1 MNKHKLILLVFFLFS
16 IGFLFA
22 QEKNFEEEIEH
33 TEKQIQL
40 LQASIKKNNEEI
52 QKVTSQEKTT
62 SQLLSITRKNIKDSR
77 NLITA
82 YDKKFNLYSLQL
94 INLQNAVDKN
104 NKEIVTIKDNYK
116 ERSINIYKKKN
127 TKMNSS
133 IFTANSLSQ
142 AVYRIKYYNIL
153 SNINQE
159 MLDKLKTTQFYNEK
173 KKIEIKQLLNNV
185 NGDKKSKENELNSLD
200 KKKKYQEELLI
211 KLQKEKQ
218 SIQTEITKQNTQ
230 INALEQLRKTIL
242 EQKKQYDIEQLDQLK
257 KIKSNIKEFKGK
269 LIWPVD
275 GKIVK
280 GFGPQWNSKLNTTL
294 HNPGVD
300 IAANPTASVRS
311 IFDGLVTTITF
322 IAGYG
327 TTVIVDHDDGYFTVF
342 THLDNLL
349 VTKNMLVKEGQK
361 IGFIS
366 KESQVVHFE
375 IWGNNQ
381 TLNPKEWLK
390 DGYR

>member
-62 SQLLSITRKNIKDSR
+62 GQLLSITRKNIKDSR

-104 NKEIVTIKDNYK
+104 NNEIVTIKDNYK

-200 KKKKYQEELLI
+200 QKKKYQEELLI

-327 TTVIVDHDDGYFTVF
+327 TTVIIDHDDGYFTVF

-381 TLNPKEWLK
+381 TLNPKEWLR

>member
-1 MNKHKLILLVFFLFS
+1 MNKHKLILLVFFFFS

-22 QEKNFEEEIEH
+22 QERNFEEEIKH

-52 QKVTSQEKTT
+52 QKVTSKEKTT
-62 SQLLSITRKNIKDSR
+62 SQLLSIIGKNIKDSR

-82 YDKKFNLYSLQL
+82 YDKKLNLYSLQL

-104 NKEIVTIKDNYK
+104 NKEIVTIKNNYK

-127 TKMNSS
+127 TKINSS

-185 NGDKKSKENELNSLD
+185 NSDKKSKENELNSLD

-218 SIQTEITKQNTQ
+218 SIQAEITKQNTQ

-242 EQKKQYDIEQLDQLK
+242 EQKKQYDTEQLDQLK

-280 GFGPQWNSKLNTTL
+280 GFGPQWNPKLNTTL

-300 IAANPTASVRS
+300 IATNPTASVRS
-311 IFDGLVTTITF
+311 VFEGLVTTITF
-322 IAGYG
+322 ISGYG
-327 TTVIVDHDDGYFTVF
+327 TTVIVDHNDGYFTVF

-381 TLNPKEWLK
+381 TLNPKEWLR

>member
-62 SQLLSITRKNIKDSR
+62 GQLLSITRKNIKDSR

-82 YDKKFNLYSLQL
+82 YDKKLNLYSLQL
-94 INLQNAVDKN
+94 TNLQNAVDKN

-185 NGDKKSKENELNSLD
+185 NSDKKSKENELNSLD
-200 KKKKYQEELLI
+200 QKKKYQEELLI

-300 IAANPTASVRS
+300 ITANPTASVRS
-311 IFDGLVTTITF
+311 VFDGLVTTITF
-322 IAGYG
+322 ISGYG

-381 TLNPKEWLK
+381 TLNPKEWLR

>member
-62 SQLLSITRKNIKDSR
+62 GQLLSITRKNIKDSR

-82 YDKKFNLYSLQL
+82 YDKKLNLYSLQL
-94 INLQNAVDKN
+94 TNLQNAVDKN

-185 NGDKKSKENELNSLD
+185 NSDKKSKENELNSLD
-200 KKKKYQEELLI
+200 QKKKYQEELLI
-211 KLQKEKQ
+211 RLQKEKQ
-218 SIQTEITKQNTQ
+218 SIQAEITKQNTQ

-242 EQKKQYDIEQLDQLK
+242 EQKKQYDTEQLDQLK

-269 LIWPVD
+269 LIWPVE

-311 IFDGLVTTITF
+311 VFDGLVTTITF
-322 IAGYG
+322 ISGYG

>member
-62 SQLLSITRKNIKDSR
+62 GQLLSITRKNIKDSR

-82 YDKKFNLYSLQL
+82 YDKKLNLYSLQL
-94 INLQNAVDKN
+94 TNLQNAVDKN

-185 NGDKKSKENELNSLD
+185 NSDKKSKENELNSLD
-200 KKKKYQEELLI
+200 QKKKYQEELLI

-327 TTVIVDHDDGYFTVF
+327 TTVIIDHDDGYFTVF

>member
-1 MNKHKLILLVFFLFS
+1 MNKHKLILLVFFFFS

-22 QEKNFEEEIEH
+22 QERNFEEEIKH

-52 QKVTSQEKTT
+52 QKVTSKEKTT
-62 SQLLSITRKNIKDSR
+62 SQLLSIIGKNIKDSR

-82 YDKKFNLYSLQL
+82 YDKKLNLYSLQL

-104 NKEIVTIKDNYK
+104 SKEIVTIKNNYK

-127 TKMNSS
+127 TKINSS

-185 NGDKKSKENELNSLD
+185 NSDKKSKENELNSLD

-218 SIQTEITKQNTQ
+218 SIQAEITKQNTQ

-242 EQKKQYDIEQLDQLK
+242 EQKKQYDTEQLDQLK

-280 GFGPQWNSKLNTTL
+280 GFGPQWNPKLNTTL

-300 IAANPTASVRS
+300 IATNPTASVRS
-311 IFDGLVTTITF
+311 VFDGLVTTITF
-322 IAGYG
+322 ISGYG
-327 TTVIVDHDDGYFTVF
+327 TTVIVDHNDGYFTVF

-381 TLNPKEWLK
+381 TLNPKEWLR

>member
-62 SQLLSITRKNIKDSR
+62 GQLLSITRKNIKDSR

-82 YDKKFNLYSLQL
+82 YDKKLNLYSLQL
-94 INLQNAVDKN
+94 TNLQNAVDKN

-311 IFDGLVTTITF
+311 VFDGLVTTITF
-322 IAGYG
+322 ISGYG
-327 TTVIVDHDDGYFTVF
+327 TTVIIDHDDGYFTVF

-381 TLNPKEWLK
+381 TLNPKEWLR

>member
-185 NGDKKSKENELNSLD
+185 NSDKKSKENELNSLNQ
-200 KKKKYQEELLI
+200 KKKYQEELLI

-300 IAANPTASVRS
+300 ITANPTASVRS
-311 IFDGLVTTITF
+311 VFDGLVTTITF
-322 IAGYG
+322 ISGYG

>member
-22 QEKNFEEEIEH
+22 QERNFEEEIEN

-52 QKVTSQEKTT
+52 QKVTSQEQTT
-62 SQLLSITRKNIKDSR
+62 SQLLLITKRNIKDSK

-82 YDKKFNLYSLQL
+82 YDKKLNLYNLQL
-94 INLQNAVDKN
+94 TNLQTAVDKN
-104 NKEIVTIKDNYK
+104 NQEILTIKYNYK
-116 ERSINIYKKKN
+116 ERSINIYKKKD
-127 TKMNSS
+127 TKMNNSILTASS
-133 IFTANSLSQ
+133 FSQ
-142 AVYRIKYYNIL
+142 VVYRIKYYNIL
-153 SNINQE
+153 SDINRE

-173 KKIEIKQLLNNV
+173 KKIEIKQLLISADS
-185 NGDKKSKENELNSLD
+185 DKKSKENELNSLD
-200 KKKKYQEELLI
+200 KKKKYQEKLLVE
-211 KLQKEKQ
+211 LQKEKQ
-218 SIQTEITKQNTQ
+218 SIQQEITKQNTQ
-230 INALEQLRKTIL
+230 INALEQLRKTIV
-242 EQKKQYDIEQLDQLK
+242 EQKKQYDTEQLNQLK

-280 GFGPQWNSKLNTTL
+280 GFGPQWNPKLNTTL

-300 IAANPTASVRS
+300 IAANPNASVRS
-311 IFDGLVTTITF
+311 VFDGLVTTITF
-322 IAGYG
+322 ISGYG
-327 TTVIVDHDDGYFTVF
+327 TTVIIDHNDGYFTVF

-349 VTKNMLVKEGQK
+349 VTKNMLVKEGQR

-366 KESQVVHFE
+366 QESQVVHFE

-381 TLNPKEWLK
+381 TLNPKEWLR

>member
-52 QKVTSQEKTT
+52 QKVTSQETTT

-82 YDKKFNLYSLQL
+82 YDKKLNLYSLQL
-94 INLQNAVDKN
+94 TNLQNAVDKN

-327 TTVIVDHDDGYFTVF
+327 TTVIIDHDDGYFTVF

-366 KESQVVHFE
+366 KESQVIHFE

-381 TLNPKEWLK
+381 TLNPKEWLR

>member
-62 SQLLSITRKNIKDSR
+62 GQLLSITRKNIKDSR

-82 YDKKFNLYSLQL
+82 YDKKLNLYSLQL
-94 INLQNAVDKN
+94 TNLQNAVDKN

-242 EQKKQYDIEQLDQLK
+242 EQKKQYDTEQLDKLK

-300 IAANPTASVRS
+300 ITANPTASVRS
-311 IFDGLVTTITF
+311 VFDGLVTTITF
-322 IAGYG
+322 ISGYG

>member
-22 QEKNFEEEIEH
+22 QERNFEEEIEN

-52 QKVTSQEKTT
+52 QKVTSQEQTT
-62 SQLLSITRKNIKDSR
+62 SQLLLITKRNIKDSK

-82 YDKKFNLYSLQL
+82 YDKKLNLYNLQL
-94 INLQNAVDKN
+94 TNLQTAVDKN
-104 NKEIVTIKDNYK
+104 NKEILTIKDNYK
-116 ERSINIYKKKN
+116 ERSINIYKKKD
-127 TKMNSS
+127 TKMNNS
-133 IFTANSLSQ
+133 IFTANSFSQ

-153 SNINQE
+153 SNINRE
-159 MLDKLKTTQFYNEK
+159 MLGKLKTTQFYNEK
-173 KKIEIKQLLNNV
+173 KKIEIKQLLNNADS
-185 NGDKKSKENELNSLD
+185 DKKSKENELNSLD
-200 KKKKYQEELLI
+200 KKKKYQEKLLVE
-211 KLQKEKQ
+211 LQKEKQ
-218 SIQTEITKQNTQ
+218 SIQEEITKQNTQ

-242 EQKKQYDIEQLDQLK
+242 EQKKQYDTEQLNQLK
-257 KIKSNIKEFKGK
+257 KIRSNIKEFKGK

-280 GFGPQWNSKLNTTL
+280 GFGPQWNPKLNTTL

-300 IAANPTASVRS
+300 IAAKPNASVRS
-311 IFDGLVTTITF
+311 VFDGLITTITF
-322 IAGYG
+322 ISGYG
-327 TTVIVDHDDGYFTVF
+327 TTVIIDHNDGYFTVF

-349 VTKNMLVKEGQK
+349 VTKNMLVEEGQR

>member
-22 QEKNFEEEIEH
+22 QERNFEEEIED

-62 SQLLSITRKNIKDSR
+62 SQLLSITKRNIRDSK

-82 YDKKFNLYSLQL
+82 YNKKLNLYNLQL
-94 INLQNAVDKN
+94 TNLQTAVDKN
-104 NKEIVTIKDNYK
+104 NKEILTIKDNYK
-116 ERSINIYKKKN
+116 ERSINIYKKKD
-127 TKMNSS
+127 TKMNNS
-133 IFTANSLSQ
+133 IFTANSFSQ

-159 MLDKLKTTQFYNEK
+159 MLGKLKTTQFYNEK
-173 KKIEIKQLLNNV
+173 KKIEIKQLLNNADS
-185 NGDKKSKENELNSLD
+185 DKKSKENELNSLD
-200 KKKKYQEELLI
+200 KKKKYQEKLLVE
-211 KLQKEKQ
+211 LQKEKQ
-218 SIQTEITKQNTQ
+218 SIQEEITKQNTQ

-242 EQKKQYDIEQLDQLK
+242 EQKKEYDTEQLNQLK
-257 KIKSNIKEFKGK
+257 KIRSNIKEFKGK

-280 GFGPQWNSKLNTTL
+280 GFGPQWNPKLNTTL

-300 IAANPTASVRS
+300 IAANPNASVRS
-311 IFDGLVTTITF
+311 VFDGLVTTITF
-322 IAGYG
+322 ISGYG
-327 TTVIVDHDDGYFTVF
+327 TTVIVDHNDGYFTVF

-349 VTKNMLVKEGQK
+349 VTKNMLVKEGQR

-366 KESQVVHFE
+366 QESQVVNFE

>member
-16 IGFLFA
+16 IGFLFP
-22 QEKNFEEEIEH
+22 QERNFEDEIKH
-33 TEKQIQL
+33 TEKQIQF

-62 SQLLSITRKNIKDSR
+62 SQLLSITRKNIKDSI

-94 INLQNAVDKN
+94 TNLQNAVDKN
-104 NKEIVTIKDNYK
+104 SKEIMTIKDNYK

-127 TKMNSS
+127 TKINSS

-185 NGDKKSKENELNSLD
+185 NSDKKSKENELNSLD

-211 KLQKEKQ
+211 QLQKEKQ
-218 SIQTEITKQNTQ
+218 SIQAEITKQNTQ

-242 EQKKQYDIEQLDQLK
+242 EQKKQYDTEQLDQLK

-280 GFGPQWNSKLNTTL
+280 GFGPQWNPKLNTTL

-300 IAANPTASVRS
+300 IATNPTASVRS
-311 IFDGLVTTITF
+311 VFDGLVTTITF
-322 IAGYG
+322 ISGYG

-349 VTKNMLVKEGQK
+349 VTKNMLIKEGQK

-381 TLNPKEWLK
+381 TLNPKEWLR

>member
-62 SQLLSITRKNIKDSR
+62 GQLLLITRKNIKDSR

-82 YDKKFNLYSLQL
+82 YDKKLNLYSLQL
-94 INLQNAVDKN
+94 TNLQNAVDKN

>member
-1 MNKHKLILLVFFLFS
+1 MNKHKLILLVFFFFS

-22 QEKNFEEEIEH
+22 QERNFEEEIKH

-52 QKVTSQEKTT
+52 QKVTSKEKTT
-62 SQLLSITRKNIKDSR
+62 SQLLSIIGKNIKDSR

-82 YDKKFNLYSLQL
+82 YDKKLNLYSLQL
-94 INLQNAVDKN
+94 TNLQNAVDKN

-185 NGDKKSKENELNSLD
+185 NSDKKSKENELNSLD

-218 SIQTEITKQNTQ
+218 SIQVEITKQNTQ

-242 EQKKQYDIEQLDQLK
+242 EQKKQYDTEQLDQLK

-300 IAANPTASVRS
+300 ITANPTASVRS
-311 IFDGLVTTITF
+311 VFDGLVTTITF
-322 IAGYG
+322 ISGYG

>member
-1 MNKHKLILLVFFLFS
+1 MNKHKLILLVFFFFS

-22 QEKNFEEEIEH
+22 QERNFEEEIKH

-52 QKVTSQEKTT
+52 QKVTSKEKTT
-62 SQLLSITRKNIKDSR
+62 SQLLSIIGKNIKDSR

-82 YDKKFNLYSLQL
+82 YDKKLNLYSLQL

-104 NKEIVTIKDNYK
+104 SKEIMTIKNNYK

-127 TKMNSS
+127 TKINSS

-159 MLDKLKTTQFYNEK
+159 MLDQLKTTQFYNEK

-185 NGDKKSKENELNSLD
+185 NSDKKSKENELNSLD

-218 SIQTEITKQNTQ
+218 SIQVEITKQDTQ

-242 EQKKQYDIEQLDQLK
+242 EQKKQYDTEQLDQLK

-280 GFGPQWNSKLNTTL
+280 GFGPQWNPKLNTTL

-300 IAANPTASVRS
+300 IATNPTASVRS
-311 IFDGLVTTITF
+311 VFDGLVTTITF
-322 IAGYG
+322 ISGYG
-327 TTVIVDHDDGYFTVF
+327 TTVIVDHNDGYFTVF

-381 TLNPKEWLK
+381 TLNPKEWLR

>member
-22 QEKNFEEEIEH
+22 QERNFEEEIED

-62 SQLLSITRKNIKDSR
+62 SQLLSITKRNIKDSK

-82 YDKKFNLYSLQL
+82 YNKKLNLYSLQL
-94 INLQNAVDKN
+94 TNLQNAVDKN

-200 KKKKYQEELLI
+200 KKKKYQEKLLVE
-211 KLQKEKQ
+211 LQKEKQ
-218 SIQTEITKQNTQ
+218 SIQEEITKQNTQ

-242 EQKKQYDIEQLDQLK
+242 EQKKQYDTEQLNQLK
-257 KIKSNIKEFKGK
+257 KIRSNIKEFKGK

-280 GFGPQWNSKLNTTL
+280 GFGPQWNPKLNTTL

-300 IAANPTASVRS
+300 IAANPNASVRS
-311 IFDGLVTTITF
+311 VFDGLVTTITF
-322 IAGYG
+322 ISGYG
-327 TTVIVDHDDGYFTVF
+327 TTVIVDHNDGYFTVF

-349 VTKNMLVKEGQK
+349 VTKNMLVKEGQR

>member
-22 QEKNFEEEIEH
+22 QERNFEEEIED

-62 SQLLSITRKNIKDSR
+62 SQLLSITKRNIKDSK

-82 YDKKFNLYSLQL
+82 YNKKLNLYNLQL
-94 INLQNAVDKN
+94 TNLQTAVDKN
-104 NKEIVTIKDNYK
+104 NKEILTIKDNYK
-116 ERSINIYKKKN
+116 ERSINIYKKKD
-127 TKMNSS
+127 TKMNNS
-133 IFTANSLSQ
+133 IFTANSFSQ

-153 SNINQE
+153 SNINRE
-159 MLDKLKTTQFYNEK
+159 MLGKLKTTQFYNEK
-173 KKIEIKQLLNNV
+173 KKIEIKQLLNNADS
-185 NGDKKSKENELNSLD
+185 DKKSKENELNSLD
-200 KKKKYQEELLI
+200 KKKKYQEKLLVE
-211 KLQKEKQ
+211 LQKEKQ
-218 SIQTEITKQNTQ
+218 SIQEEITKQNTQ

-242 EQKKQYDIEQLDQLK
+242 EQKKQYDTEQLNQLK
-257 KIKSNIKEFKGK
+257 KIRSNIKEFKGK

-280 GFGPQWNSKLNTTL
+280 GFGPQWNPKLNTTL

-300 IAANPTASVRS
+300 IAANPNASVRS
-311 IFDGLVTTITF
+311 VFDGLVTTITF
-322 IAGYG
+322 ISGYG
-327 TTVIVDHDDGYFTVF
+327 TTVIVDHNDGYFTVF

-349 VTKNMLVKEGQK
+349 VTKNMLVKEGQR

>member
-62 SQLLSITRKNIKDSR
+62 GQLLSITRKNIKDSR

-200 KKKKYQEELLI
+200 QKKKYQEELLI

-327 TTVIVDHDDGYFTVF
+327 TTVIIDHDDGYFTVF

>member
-22 QEKNFEEEIEH
+22 QEKNFEEEIKH

-52 QKVTSQEKTT
+52 QKVTSKEKTT
-62 SQLLSITRKNIKDSR
+62 SQLLSIIGKNIKDSR

-82 YDKKFNLYSLQL
+82 YDKKLNLYSLQL

-218 SIQTEITKQNTQ
+218 SIQVEITKQNTQ
-230 INALEQLRKTIL
+230 INALERLRKTIL
-242 EQKKQYDIEQLDQLK
+242 EQKKQYDTEQLDQLK

-280 GFGPQWNSKLNTTL
+280 GFGPQWNPKLNTTL

-300 IAANPTASVRS
+300 IATNPTASVRS
-311 IFDGLVTTITF
+311 VFDGLVTTITF
-322 IAGYG
+322 ISGYG
-327 TTVIVDHDDGYFTVF
+327 TTVIVDHNDGYFTVF

-381 TLNPKEWLK
+381 TLNPKEWLR

>member
-22 QEKNFEEEIEH
+22 QERNFEEEIDK

-52 QKVTSQEKTT
+52 QKVTSQEQTT
-62 SQLLSITRKNIKDSR
+62 SQLLLITKRNIKDSK
-77 NLITA
+77 NLINA
-82 YDKKFNLYSLQL
+82 YDKKLNLYNLQL
-94 INLQNAVDKN
+94 TNLQTAVDKN
-104 NKEIVTIKDNYK
+104 NKEILTTKDNYK
-116 ERSINIYKKKN
+116 ERSINIYKKKD
-127 TKMNSS
+127 TKMNNS
-133 IFTANSLSQ
+133 IFTANSFSQ

-153 SNINQE
+153 SNINRE
-159 MLDKLKTTQFYNEK
+159 MLGKLKTTQFYNEK
-173 KKIEIKQLLNNV
+173 KKIEIKQLLNNADS
-185 NGDKKSKENELNSLD
+185 DKKSKENELNSLD
-200 KKKKYQEELLI
+200 KKKKYQEKLLVE
-211 KLQKEKQ
+211 LQKEKQ
-218 SIQTEITKQNTQ
+218 SIQEEITKQNTQ

-242 EQKKQYDIEQLDQLK
+242 EQKKQYDTEQLNQLK
-257 KIKSNIKEFKGK
+257 KIRSNIKEFKGK

-280 GFGPQWNSKLNTTL
+280 GFGPQWNPKLNTTL

-300 IAANPTASVRS
+300 IAANPNASVRS
-311 IFDGLVTTITF
+311 VFDGLVTTITF
-322 IAGYG
+322 ISGYG

-349 VTKNMLVKEGQK
+349 VAKNMLVEEGQR

>member
-52 QKVTSQEKTT
+52 QKVTSQETTT

-82 YDKKFNLYSLQL
+82 YDKKLNLYSLQL
-94 INLQNAVDKN
+94 TNLQNAVDKN

-173 KKIEIKQLLNNV
+173 KKIEIKQLLNNAD
-185 NGDKKSKENELNSLD
+185 GDKKSKENELNSLD

-327 TTVIVDHDDGYFTVF
+327 TTVIIDHDDGYFTVF

-381 TLNPKEWLK
+381 TLNPKEWLR

>member
-22 QEKNFEEEIEH
+22 QERNFEEEIED

-62 SQLLSITRKNIKDSR
+62 SQLLSITKRNIRDSK

-82 YDKKFNLYSLQL
+82 YNKKLNLYNLQL
-94 INLQNAVDKN
+94 TNLQTAVDKN
-104 NKEIVTIKDNYK
+104 NKEILTIKDNYK
-116 ERSINIYKKKN
+116 ERSINIYKKKD
-127 TKMNSS
+127 TKMNNS
-133 IFTANSLSQ
+133 IFTANSFSQ

-153 SNINQE
+153 SNINRE
-159 MLDKLKTTQFYNEK
+159 MLGKLKTTQFYNEK
-173 KKIEIKQLLNNV
+173 KKIEIKQLLDNADS
-185 NGDKKSKENELNSLD
+185 DKKSKENELNSLD
-200 KKKKYQEELLI
+200 KKKKYQEKLLVE
-211 KLQKEKQ
+211 LQKEKQ
-218 SIQTEITKQNTQ
+218 SIQEEITKQNTK

-242 EQKKQYDIEQLDQLK
+242 EQKKQYDTEQLNQLK

-280 GFGPQWNSKLNTTL
+280 GFGPQWNPKLNTTL

-300 IAANPTASVRS
+300 IAANPNASVRS
-311 IFDGLVTTITF
+311 VFDGLVTTITF
-322 IAGYG
+322 ISGYG

-349 VTKNMLVKEGQK
+349 VTKNMLVKEGQR

-366 KESQVVHFE
+366 QESQVVHFE

-381 TLNPKEWLK
+381 TLNPKEWLR

>member
-22 QEKNFEEEIEH
+22 QERNFEEEIED

-62 SQLLSITRKNIKDSR
+62 SQLLSITKRNIRDSK

-82 YDKKFNLYSLQL
+82 YNKKLNLYNLQL
-94 INLQNAVDKN
+94 TNLQTAVDKN
-104 NKEIVTIKDNYK
+104 NKEILTIKDNYK
-116 ERSINIYKKKN
+116 ERSINIYKKKD
-127 TKMNSS
+127 TKMNNS
-133 IFTANSLSQ
+133 IFTANSFSQ

-153 SNINQE
+153 SNINRE
-159 MLDKLKTTQFYNEK
+159 MLGKLKTTQFYNEK
-173 KKIEIKQLLNNV
+173 KKIEIKQLLNNADS
-185 NGDKKSKENELNSLD
+185 DKKSKENELNSLD
-200 KKKKYQEELLI
+200 KKKKYQEKLLVE
-211 KLQKEKQ
+211 LQKEKQ
-218 SIQTEITKQNTQ
+218 SIQEEITKQNTQ

-242 EQKKQYDIEQLDQLK
+242 EQKKQYDTEQLNQLK
-257 KIKSNIKEFKGK
+257 KIRSNIKEFKGK

-280 GFGPQWNSKLNTTL
+280 GFGPQWNPKLNTTL

-300 IAANPTASVRS
+300 IAANPNASVRS
-311 IFDGLVTTITF
+311 VFDGLVTTITF
-322 IAGYG
+322 ISGYG
-327 TTVIVDHDDGYFTVF
+327 TTVIVDHNDGYFTVF

-349 VTKNMLVKEGQK
+349 VTKNMLVEEGQR

>member
-1 MNKHKLILLVFFLFS
+1 MNKHKLILLVFFFFS

-22 QEKNFEEEIEH
+22 QERNFEEEIKH

-52 QKVTSQEKTT
+52 QKVTSKEKTT
-62 SQLLSITRKNIKDSR
+62 SQLLSIIGKNIKDSR

-82 YDKKFNLYSLQL
+82 YDKKLNLYSLQL

-104 NKEIVTIKDNYK
+104 SKEIVTIKNNYK

-127 TKMNSS
+127 TKINSS

-159 MLDKLKTTQFYNEK
+159 MLDQLKTTQFYNEK

-185 NGDKKSKENELNSLD
+185 NSDKKSKENELNSLD

-218 SIQTEITKQNTQ
+218 SIQVEITKQNTQ

-242 EQKKQYDIEQLDQLK
+242 EQKKQYDTEQLDQLK

-280 GFGPQWNSKLNTTL
+280 GFGPQWNPKLNTTL

-300 IAANPTASVRS
+300 IATNPTASVRS
-311 IFDGLVTTITF
+311 VFDGLVTTITF
-322 IAGYG
+322 ISGYG
-327 TTVIVDHDDGYFTVF
+327 TTVIVDHNDGYFTVF

-381 TLNPKEWLK
+381 TLNPKEWLR

>member
-185 NGDKKSKENELNSLD
+185 NGYKKSKENELNSLD

-327 TTVIVDHDDGYFTVF
+327 TTVIIDHDDGYFTVF

-381 TLNPKEWLK
+381 TLNPKEWLR

>member
-1 MNKHKLILLVFFLFS
+1 MNKHKLILLVFFFFS

-22 QEKNFEEEIEH
+22 QERNFEEEIKH

-52 QKVTSQEKTT
+52 QKVTSKEKTT
-62 SQLLSITRKNIKDSR
+62 SQLLSIIGKNIKDSR

-82 YDKKFNLYSLQL
+82 YDKKLNLYSLQL

-104 NKEIVTIKDNYK
+104 SKEIVTIKNNYK

-127 TKMNSS
+127 TKINSS

-159 MLDKLKTTQFYNEK
+159 MLDQLKTTQFYNEK

-185 NGDKKSKENELNSLD
+185 NSDKKSKENELNLLD

-218 SIQTEITKQNTQ
+218 SIQVEITKQDTQ

-242 EQKKQYDIEQLDQLK
+242 EQKKQYDTEQLDQLK

-280 GFGPQWNSKLNTTL
+280 GFGPQWNPKLNTTL

-300 IAANPTASVRS
+300 IATNPTASVRS
-311 IFDGLVTTITF
+311 VFDGLVTTITF
-322 IAGYG
+322 ISGYG
-327 TTVIVDHDDGYFTVF
+327 TTVIVDHNDGYFTVF

-381 TLNPKEWLK
+381 TLNPKEWLR

>member
-1 MNKHKLILLVFFLFS
+1 MNKHKLILLVFFFFS

-22 QEKNFEEEIEH
+22 QERNFEEEIKH

-52 QKVTSQEKTT
+52 QKVTSKEKTT
-62 SQLLSITRKNIKDSR
+62 SQLLSIIGKNIKDSR

-82 YDKKFNLYSLQL
+82 YDKKLNLYSLQL

-104 NKEIVTIKDNYK
+104 SKEIVTIKNNYK

-127 TKMNSS
+127 TKINSS

-159 MLDKLKTTQFYNEK
+159 MLDQLKTTQFYNEK

-185 NGDKKSKENELNSLD
+185 NSDKKSKENELNSLD

-218 SIQTEITKQNTQ
+218 SIQVEITKQDTQ

-242 EQKKQYDIEQLDQLK
+242 EQKKQYDTEQLDQLK

-280 GFGPQWNSKLNTTL
+280 GFGPQWNPKLNTTL

-300 IAANPTASVRS
+300 IATNPTASVRS
-311 IFDGLVTTITF
+311 VFDGLVTTITF
-322 IAGYG
+322 ISGYG
-327 TTVIVDHDDGYFTVF
+327 TTVIVDHNDGYFTVF

-381 TLNPKEWLK
+381 TLNPKEWLR

>member
-22 QEKNFEEEIEH
+22 QERNFEEEIED

-62 SQLLSITRKNIKDSR
+62 SQLLSITKRNIRDSK

-82 YDKKFNLYSLQL
+82 YNKKLNLYNLQL
-94 INLQNAVDKN
+94 TNLQTAVDKN
-104 NKEIVTIKDNYK
+104 NKEILTIKDNYK
-116 ERSINIYKKKN
+116 ERSINIYKKKD
-127 TKMNSS
+127 TKMNNS
-133 IFTANSLSQ
+133 IFTANSFSQ

-153 SNINQE
+153 SNINRE
-159 MLDKLKTTQFYNEK
+159 MLGKLKTTQFYNEK
-173 KKIEIKQLLNNV
+173 KKIEIKQLLNNADS
-185 NGDKKSKENELNSLD
+185 DKKSKENELNSLD
-200 KKKKYQEELLI
+200 KKKKYQEKLLVE
-211 KLQKEKQ
+211 LQKEKQ
-218 SIQTEITKQNTQ
+218 SIQQEITKQNTQ
-230 INALEQLRKTIL
+230 INALEQLRKTIV
-242 EQKKQYDIEQLDQLK
+242 EQKKQYDTEQLNQLK
-257 KIKSNIKEFKGK
+257 KIRSNIKEFKGK

-280 GFGPQWNSKLNTTL
+280 GFGPQWNPKLNTTL

-300 IAANPTASVRS
+300 IAANPNASVRS
-311 IFDGLVTTITF
+311 VFDGLVTTITF
-322 IAGYG
+322 ISGYG
-327 TTVIVDHDDGYFTVF
+327 TTVIVDHNDGYFTVF

-349 VTKNMLVKEGQK
+349 VTKNMLVKEGQR

>member
-82 YDKKFNLYSLQL
+82 YDKKLNLYSLQL
-94 INLQNAVDKN
+94 TNLQNAVDKN

-127 TKMNSS
+127 AKMNSS

-173 KKIEIKQLLNNV
+173 KKIKLGVLNFQGPSSDIPILYLTMN
-185 NGDKKSKENELNSLD
+185 DPPSRQNES
-200 KKKKYQEELLI
+200 
-211 KLQKEKQ
+211 
-218 SIQTEITKQNTQ
+218 
-230 INALEQLRKTIL
+230 R
-242 EQKKQYDIEQLDQLK
+242 
-257 KIKSNIKEFKGK
+257 
-269 LIWPVD
+269 
-275 GKIVK
+275 
-280 GFGPQWNSKLNTTL
+280 
-294 HNPGVD
+294 
-300 IAANPTASVRS
+300 ASSRPPRERCRVC
-311 IFDGLVTTITF
+311 
-322 IAGYG
+322 
-327 TTVIVDHDDGYFTVF
+327 
-342 THLDNLL
+342 
-349 VTKNMLVKEGQK
+349 
-361 IGFIS
+361 
-366 KESQVVHFE
+366 
-375 IWGNNQ
+375 
-381 TLNPKEWLK
+381 
-390 DGYR
+390 

>member
-62 SQLLSITRKNIKDSR
+62 GQLLSITRKNIKDSR

-82 YDKKFNLYSLQL
+82 YDKKLNLYSLQL
-94 INLQNAVDKN
+94 TNLQNAVDKN

-153 SNINQE
+153 SYINQE

-257 KIKSNIKEFKGK
+257 KIKSNIKEFIGK

-327 TTVIVDHDDGYFTVF
+327 TTVIIDHDDGYFTVF

-381 TLNPKEWLK
+381 TLNPKEWLR

>member
-1 MNKHKLILLVFFLFS
+1 M
-16 IGFLFA
+16 
-22 QEKNFEEEIEH
+22 
-33 TEKQIQL
+33 
-40 LQASIKKNNEEI
+40 
-52 QKVTSQEKTT
+52 
-62 SQLLSITRKNIKDSR
+62 
-77 NLITA
+77 
-82 YDKKFNLYSLQL
+82 
-94 INLQNAVDKN
+94 
-104 NKEIVTIKDNYK
+104 
-116 ERSINIYKKKN
+116 
-127 TKMNSS
+127 
-133 IFTANSLSQ
+133 
-142 AVYRIKYYNIL
+142 
-153 SNINQE
+153 
-159 MLDKLKTTQFYNEK
+159 
-173 KKIEIKQLLNNV
+173 
-185 NGDKKSKENELNSLD
+185 
-200 KKKKYQEELLI
+200 
-211 KLQKEKQ
+211 QKEKQ

-300 IAANPTASVRS
+300 ITANPTASVRS
-311 IFDGLVTTITF
+311 VFDGLVTTITF
-322 IAGYG
+322 ISGYG

>member
-1 MNKHKLILLVFFLFS
+1 MNKHKLILLVFFFFS

-22 QEKNFEEEIEH
+22 QERNFEEEIKH

-52 QKVTSQEKTT
+52 QKVTSKEKTT
-62 SQLLSITRKNIKDSR
+62 SQLLSIIGKNIKDSR

-82 YDKKFNLYSLQL
+82 YDKKLNLYSLQL

-104 NKEIVTIKDNYK
+104 NKEIVTIKNNYK

-127 TKMNSS
+127 TKINSS

-185 NGDKKSKENELNSLD
+185 NSDKKSKENELNSLD

-218 SIQTEITKQNTQ
+218 SIQVEITKQNTQ

-242 EQKKQYDIEQLDQLK
+242 EQKKQYDTEQLDQLK

-280 GFGPQWNSKLNTTL
+280 GFGPQWNPKLNTTL

-300 IAANPTASVRS
+300 IATNPTASVRS
-311 IFDGLVTTITF
+311 VFDGLVTTITF
-322 IAGYG
+322 ISGYG
-327 TTVIVDHDDGYFTVF
+327 TTVIVDHNDGYFTVF

>member
-22 QEKNFEEEIEH
+22 QERNFEEEIEN

-52 QKVTSQEKTT
+52 QKVTSQEQTT
-62 SQLLSITRKNIKDSR
+62 SQLLLITKRNIKDSK

-82 YDKKFNLYSLQL
+82 YDKKLNLYNLQL
-94 INLQNAVDKN
+94 TNLQTAVDKN
-104 NKEIVTIKDNYK
+104 NKEILTIKGNYK

-127 TKMNSS
+127 TKMNNS
-133 IFTANSLSQ
+133 IFTANSFSQ

-153 SNINQE
+153 SNINRE
-159 MLDKLKTTQFYNEK
+159 MLGKLKTTQFYNEK
-173 KKIEIKQLLNNV
+173 KKIEIKQLLNNADS
-185 NGDKKSKENELNSLD
+185 DKKSKENELNSLD
-200 KKKKYQEELLI
+200 KKKKYQEKLLVE
-211 KLQKEKQ
+211 LQKEKQ
-218 SIQTEITKQNTQ
+218 SIQEEITKQNTQ

-242 EQKKQYDIEQLDQLK
+242 EQKKQYDTEQLNQLK
-257 KIKSNIKEFKGK
+257 KIRSNIKEFKGK

-280 GFGPQWNSKLNTTL
+280 GFGPQWNPKLNTTL

-300 IAANPTASVRS
+300 IAAKPNASVRS
-311 IFDGLVTTITF
+311 VFDGLITTITF
-322 IAGYG
+322 ISGYG
-327 TTVIVDHDDGYFTVF
+327 TTVIIDHNDGYFTVF

-349 VTKNMLVKEGQK
+349 VTKNMLVEEGQR

>member
-22 QEKNFEEEIEH
+22 QERNFEEEIED

-62 SQLLSITRKNIKDSR
+62 SQLLSITKRNIKDSK

-82 YDKKFNLYSLQL
+82 YNKKLNLYNLQL
-94 INLQNAVDKN
+94 TNLQTAVDKN
-104 NKEIVTIKDNYK
+104 NKEILTIKGNYK
-116 ERSINIYKKKN
+116 ERSINIYKKKD
-127 TKMNSS
+127 TKMNNS
-133 IFTANSLSQ
+133 IFTANSFSQ

-153 SNINQE
+153 SNINRE
-159 MLDKLKTTQFYNEK
+159 MLGKLKTTQFYNEK
-173 KKIEIKQLLNNV
+173 KKIEIKQLLNNADS
-185 NGDKKSKENELNSLD
+185 DKKSKENELNSLD
-200 KKKKYQEELLI
+200 KKKKYQEKLLVE
-211 KLQKEKQ
+211 LQKEKQ
-218 SIQTEITKQNTQ
+218 SIQEEITKQNTK

-242 EQKKQYDIEQLDQLK
+242 EQKKQYDTEQLNQLK
-257 KIKSNIKEFKGK
+257 KIRSNIKEFKGK

-280 GFGPQWNSKLNTTL
+280 GFGPQWNPKLNTTL

-300 IAANPTASVRS
+300 IAANPNASVRS
-311 IFDGLVTTITF
+311 VFDGLVTTITF
-322 IAGYG
+322 ISGYG
-327 TTVIVDHDDGYFTVF
+327 TTVIVDHNDGYFTVF

-349 VTKNMLVKEGQK
+349 VTKNMLVKEGQR

>member
-82 YDKKFNLYSLQL
+82 YDKKLNLYSLQL
-94 INLQNAVDKN
+94 TNLQNAVDKN

-185 NGDKKSKENELNSLD
+185 NSDKKSKENELNLLD
-200 KKKKYQEELLI
+200 QKKKYQEELLI
-211 KLQKEKQ
+211 RLQKEKQ
-218 SIQTEITKQNTQ
+218 SIQAEITKQNTQ

-242 EQKKQYDIEQLDQLK
+242 EQKKQYDTEQLDQLK

-300 IAANPTASVRS
+300 ITANPTASVRS
-311 IFDGLVTTITF
+311 VFDGLVTTITF
-322 IAGYG
+322 ISGYG

-361 IGFIS
+361 IGFIA

>member
-1 MNKHKLILLVFFLFS
+1 MNKHKLILLVFFFFS

-22 QEKNFEEEIEH
+22 QERNFEEEIKH

-52 QKVTSQEKTT
+52 QKVTSKEKTT
-62 SQLLSITRKNIKDSR
+62 SQLLSIIGKNIKDSR

-82 YDKKFNLYSLQL
+82 YDKKLNLYSLQL

-104 NKEIVTIKDNYK
+104 NKEIVTIKNNYK

-127 TKMNSS
+127 TKINSS

-185 NGDKKSKENELNSLD
+185 NSDKKSKENELNSLD

-218 SIQTEITKQNTQ
+218 SIQVEITKQNTQ
-230 INALEQLRKTIL
+230 IKALEQLRKTIL
-242 EQKKQYDIEQLDQLK
+242 EQKKQYDTEQLDQLK

-280 GFGPQWNSKLNTTL
+280 GFGPQWNPKLNTTL

-300 IAANPTASVRS
+300 IATNPTASVRS
-311 IFDGLVTTITF
+311 VFDGLVTTITF
-322 IAGYG
+322 ISGYG
-327 TTVIVDHDDGYFTVF
+327 TTVIVDHNDGYFTVF

-381 TLNPKEWLK
+381 TLNPKEWLR

>member
-1 MNKHKLILLVFFLFS
+1 MNKHKLILLVFFFFS

-22 QEKNFEEEIEH
+22 QERNFEEEIKH

-52 QKVTSQEKTT
+52 QKVTSKEKTT
-62 SQLLSITRKNIKDSR
+62 SQLLSIIGKNIKDSR

-82 YDKKFNLYSLQL
+82 YDKKLNLYSLQL

-104 NKEIVTIKDNYK
+104 HKEIVTIKNNYK

-127 TKMNSS
+127 TKINSS

-159 MLDKLKTTQFYNEK
+159 MLDQLKTTQFYNEK

-185 NGDKKSKENELNSLD
+185 NSDKKSKENELNSLD

-218 SIQTEITKQNTQ
+218 SIQAEITKQNTQ

-242 EQKKQYDIEQLDQLK
+242 EQKKQYDTEQLDQLK

-280 GFGPQWNSKLNTTL
+280 GFGPQWNPKLNTTL

-300 IAANPTASVRS
+300 ITANPTASVRS
-311 IFDGLVTTITF
+311 VFDGLVTTITF
-322 IAGYG
+322 ISGYG
-327 TTVIVDHDDGYFTVF
+327 TTVIVDHNDGYFTVF

-381 TLNPKEWLK
+381 TLNPKEWLR